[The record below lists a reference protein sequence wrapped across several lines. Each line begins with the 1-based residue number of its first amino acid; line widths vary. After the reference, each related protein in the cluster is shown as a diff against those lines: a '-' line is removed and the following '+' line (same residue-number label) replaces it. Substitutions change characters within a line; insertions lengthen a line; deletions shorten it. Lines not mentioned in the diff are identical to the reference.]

1 MQIGIG
7 LPNMIPETGAPTIL
21 EWARRAEASQFS
33 TLATLDRLVYPNYEA
48 LMTLAAAAAVT
59 TQIRLMTT
67 VLIAPLHNS
76 GLLVKQAST
85 LDALSS
91 GRLTL
96 GLGVGGREDD
106 YEVARESFHVRGS
119 RFDEQLNL
127 MRQTWAGESPL
138 PLGPHSIRAGRP
150 EVLIGG
156 RGQAALRRVTQW
168 DGYIA
173 GAGGGA
179 ELAAQLYGLIQQ
191 AWQEGGRPGRPR
203 LVCTAYFALG
213 QGALTRGGAY
223 LKKYYAYMGPRAEL
237 IVQRMVSTPEDLRS
251 TRDQYVAIGA
261 DELILWPCVADLDQ
275 LDLLVDALR

>member
-7 LPNMIPETGAPTIL
+7 LPTMIPGTAAPDVL
-21 EWARRAEASQFS
+21 EWARRSDAGQFS
-33 TLATLDRLVYPNYEA
+33 TLATLDRLAYPNYDA
-48 LMTLAAAAAVT
+48 LMTLAAAAGVT
-59 TQIRLMTT
+59 TRVRLMTT
-67 VLIAPLHNS
+67 VLIAPLHNP
-76 GLLVKQAST
+76 GILAKQAAT

-106 YEVARESFHVRGS
+106 YEVANKPFHVRGS
-119 RFDEQLNL
+119 RLDEQLSL
-127 MRQTWAGESPL
+127 MRQTWAGESLLVVVP
-138 PLGPHSIRAGRP
+138 SSTRAGGP

-156 RGQAALRRVTQW
+156 RSEAAVRRAAQW

-173 GAGGGA
+173 GGGSGA
-179 ELAAQLYGLIQQ
+179 ESAAHLYGLVQHAWQQ
-191 AWQEGGRPGRPR
+191 AGRQGKPR

-213 QGALTRGGAY
+213 PGALERGGAY
-223 LKKYYAYMGPRAEL
+223 IEQYYAYMGPRAEQ
-237 IVQRMVSTPEDLRS
+237 IAQRMISTPEDVRN
-251 TRDQYVAIGA
+251 TRNQYIAIGA